1 MLTVYGDIRSGN
13 CLKVKWL
20 LDRLGRDY
28 RWVET
33 DVMSGATRSADFLA
47 RNPAGQVPA
56 VVLEDGRV
64 LAQSNAIIGWL
75 GEGTAFIPADPYDR
89 ARMYEWLF
97 WEQYSHEPY
106 IAVVR
111 FQRLLAGRRTDEIEP
126 RLMERGHAAL
136 ARMEAALTGADWLVG
151 DGPTLADL
159 ALVAY
164 TRVAHE
170 GDFDLAAYPAIQR
183 WIVRVE
189 GAFGIRNP
197 VPSGEGQG

>member
-20 LDRLGRDY
+20 LDRLERDY

-33 DVMSGATRSADFLA
+33 DVLSGATRSADFLA

-56 VVLEDGRV
+56 VVLEDGRA
-64 LAQSNAIIGWL
+64 LAQSNAILGWL
-75 GEGTAFIPADPYDR
+75 GEGTAYVPVDVYDR

-97 WEQYSHEPY
+97 WEQYSHEPC

-111 FQRLLAGRRTDEIEP
+111 FQRLLAGKRPDEIEP

-136 ARMEAALTGADWLVG
+136 ARMEAALAQADWLVG
-151 DGPTLADL
+151 AGPTLADL

-170 GDFDLAAYPAIQR
+170 GDFDLKSYPSVQGWVA
-183 WIVRVE
+183 RVE
-189 GAFGIRNP
+189 DAFGIR
-197 VPSGEGQG
+197 

>member
-1 MLTVYGDIRSGN
+1 MLTVFGDIRSGN

-20 LDRLGRDY
+20 LDHLKHDY

-33 DVMSGATRSADFLA
+33 DVMSGATRSTEFLA
-47 RNPAGQVPA
+47 MNPAGQVPTL
-56 VVLEDGRV
+56 VLDDGRA
-64 LAQSNAIIGWL
+64 LAQTNAIIGWL
-75 GEGTAFIPADPYDR
+75 GEGTAFIPSDPWLR

-106 IAVVR
+106 VAVAR
-111 FQRLLAGRRTDEIEP
+111 FQRAFLGKAADEIEP

-136 ARMEAALTGADWLVG
+136 AKMEAALEGSEWLVG

-164 TRVAHE
+164 TRVARE
-170 GDFDLAAYPAIQR
+170 GGFDLSPYPAIRR
-183 WIVRVE
+183 WIGRVE
-189 GAFGIRNP
+189 AAFGI
-197 VPSGEGQG
+197 G

>member
-1 MLTVYGDIRSGN
+1 MLTVHGDNRSGN

-33 DVMSGATRSADFLA
+33 DVLAGATRTPEFLA
-47 RNPAGQVPA
+47 LNPAGQTPT
-56 VVLEDGRV
+56 VVLEDGQV
-64 LAQSNAIIGWL
+64 LAQSNAIL
-75 GEGTAFIPADPYDR
+75 LYFGEGTAFVPADAYER

-111 FQRLLAGRRTDEIEP
+111 FQRLLAGRRADEIEP

-136 ARMEAALTGADWLVG
+136 ARMEGALAAADWLVG
-151 DGPTLADL
+151 AGPTLADL

-170 GDFDLAAYPAIQR
+170 GDFDLAAYPAVR
-183 WIVRVE
+183 AWTARVE
-189 GAFGIRNP
+189 GAFGI
-197 VPSGEGQG
+197 S

>member
-20 LDRLGRDY
+20 LDRLGHDY
-28 RWVET
+28 RWVDT
-33 DVMSGATRSADFLA
+33 DVMSGVTRSPEFLA
-47 RNPAGQVPA
+47 INPAGQTPA

-64 LAQSNAIIGWL
+64 LAQSNAIIGYF
-75 GEGTAFIPADPYDR
+75 GEGAGFVPTDPYDR

-106 IAVVR
+106 IAVAR
-111 FQRLLAGRRTDEIEP
+111 FQRVLAGKAASEIEP

-136 ARMEAALTGADWLVG
+136 ARMEAALADRDWLVG
-151 DGPTLADL
+151 EGPTLADL

-164 TRVAHE
+164 TRVAPE
-170 GDFDLAAYPAIQR
+170 GDFELERYPAVVA
-183 WIVRVE
+183 WIGRVE
-189 GAFGIRNP
+189 DAFGI
-197 VPSGEGQG
+197 S

>member
-20 LDRLGRDY
+20 LDWLGRDY

-56 VVLEDGRV
+56 VVFEDGRV
-64 LAQSNAIIGWL
+64 LAQSNAIIGYF
-75 GEGTAFIPADPYDR
+75 GEGGPFIPVDAYDR
-89 ARMYEWLF
+89 ARMHEWLF

-111 FQRLLAGRRTDEIEP
+111 FQRLLGGKRADEIEP
-126 RLMERGHAAL
+126 RLVERGHAAL
-136 ARMEAALTGADWLVG
+136 ARMEAALAGADWLVG

-170 GDFDLAAYPAIQR
+170 GDFDLGSYPAVR
-183 WIVRVE
+183 AWIGRVE
-189 GAFGIRNP
+189 AAFGI
-197 VPSGEGQG
+197 S

>member
-1 MLTVYGDIRSGN
+1 MLTVHGDNRSGN

-33 DVMSGATRSADFLA
+33 DVLAGATRTPEFLA
-47 RNPAGQVPA
+47 LNPAGQTPT
-56 VVLEDGRV
+56 VVLEDGQV
-64 LAQSNAIIGWL
+64 LAQSNAIL
-75 GEGTAFIPADPYDR
+75 LYFGEGTAFVPADAYER

-111 FQRLLAGRRTDEIEP
+111 FQRLLAGRRADEIEP

-136 ARMEAALTGADWLVG
+136 ARMQAALTGADWLVG
-151 DGPTLADL
+151 AGPTLADL

-170 GDFDLAAYPAIQR
+170 GDFDLGGYPAVR
-183 WIVRVE
+183 SWVARVE
-189 GAFGIRNP
+189 GAFGI
-197 VPSGEGQG
+197 S

>member
-20 LDRLGRDY
+20 LDRLGHDY

-33 DVMSGATRSADFLA
+33 DVMSGATRSTEFL
-47 RNPAGQVPA
+47 RLNPCGQVPA
-56 VVLEDGRV
+56 VVFDDGRT
-64 LAQSNAIIGWL
+64 LAQSNAILGYF
-75 GEGTAFIPADPYDR
+75 GEGTAYVPADPWAR
-89 ARMYEWLF
+89 AKMYEWLF

-111 FQRLLAGRRTDEIEP
+111 FQRAFAGKTAAEIEP
-126 RLMERGHAAL
+126 RLMERGYAAL
-136 ARMEAALTGADWLVG
+136 DRMEAALTERDWLVG
-151 DGPTLADL
+151 TGPTLADL

-170 GDFDLAAYPAIQR
+170 GGFDLEPYVAVRP
-183 WIVRVE
+183 WIGRVE
-189 GAFGIRNP
+189 AAFGI
-197 VPSGEGQG
+197 G